1 MTAAHRD
8 SGFVFRIWSNDHAPA
23 HVHAW
28 KAGKSVII
36 NLDPVEVRTNK
47 GMNDADVVRAV
58 RIVLGNREK
67 MLQVWRDTH
76 G

>member
-1 MTAAHRD
+1 MTTAHRD
-8 SGFVFRIWSNDHAPA
+8 SGFVFRIWSNDHAPP

-36 NLDPVEVRTNK
+36 NLDRVEVRTNK